1 MCKIALQIANW
12 YEKKNI
18 YLNAIFV
25 PGKLNGR
32 QRIQTPNIYR
42 TGNVLHGF
50 SGLFSKSGR
59 SAKIYSPAIGTT
71 TLVC

>member
-42 TGNVLHGF
+42 RLETFFTDFQDYFLNLEDPQ
-50 SGLFSKSGR
+50 R
-59 SAKIYSPAIGTT
+59 SIRQRLEQRP
-71 TLVC
+71 